1 MGIYLPRLLFLINRK
16 DIRAGFM
23 TSLTEG
29 FPAWFLKL
37 KSLEKSTKEH
47 CRTTWANVCILC
59 IPSRLKMREKN
70 TNDSNFS
77 SIQDLFCAPGLNS
90 YVDTFLSALNILLS
104 ITAFLENFLVTVALK
119 KVSSLH
125 PPSKLLLGCLATTD
139 LCVGLIT
146 QPIYAYGLL
155 SPEHSKH
162 CSHSAMLSMTIGVI
176 FCGVSLLTLTTISVD
191 RLLALLLGLR
201 YRQVVTLPR
210 VLAIVVSFW
219 LANIAFAILS
229 HYFYGI
235 AMAIMCIAMSLCT
248 ITSTFCYMKIYFNLR
263 HRQAAVQD
271 HVQPNRGGLSPNTA
285 RYRRT
290 VTSALWVQITF
301 LACYTPFGIV
311 AAIFGATGLRTP
323 SLVLAWDAT
332 DTLLMFNSTLNPLM
346 YYWKMRDVRQAV
358 KETIKQ
364 LNCFSG

>member
-1 MGIYLPRLLFLINRK
+1 MKGNFTDVTNLF
-16 DIRAGFM
+16 
-23 TSLTEG
+23 
-29 FPAWFLKL
+29 
-37 KSLEKSTKEH
+37 
-47 CRTTWANVCILC
+47 
-59 IPSRLKMREKN
+59 
-70 TNDSNFS
+70 

-90 YVDTFLSALNILLS
+90 HVDTFLSALNILLS
-104 ITAFLENFLVTVALK
+104 ITAFLENVLIIVALR

-155 SPEHSKH
+155 SPEHSKR

-201 YRQVVTLPR
+201 YRQVVTLRR
-210 VLAIVVSFW
+210 VLALVVSFW

-229 HYFYGI
+229 HYFYGV

-271 HVQPNRGGLSPNTA
+271 HGQQGQPNGGGLSANTA

-290 VTSALWVQITF
+290 VTNALWVQITF
-301 LACYTPFGIV
+301 LACYTPFGVV
-311 AAIFGATGLRTP
+311 AAIFGATGSRTP

-332 DTLLMFNSTLNPLM
+332 DTLLMFNSTLNPLL
-346 YYWKMRDVRQAV
+346 YYWKMRDVRQAI
-358 KETIKQ
+358 KDTIKQ

>member
-1 MGIYLPRLLFLINRK
+1 
-16 DIRAGFM
+16 
-23 TSLTEG
+23 
-29 FPAWFLKL
+29 
-37 KSLEKSTKEH
+37 
-47 CRTTWANVCILC
+47 
-59 IPSRLKMREKN
+59 MRGN
-70 TNDSNFS
+70 FTNDSNLNT
-77 SIQDLFCAPGLNS
+77 IQHLFCAPSLNTHIN
-90 YVDTFLSALNILLS
+90 TFLSALNILLS
-104 ITAFLENFLVTVALK
+104 ITAFLENVLIIVALK

-146 QPIYAYGLL
+146 QPIYAYGML

-162 CSHSAMLSMTIGVI
+162 CSHSAILSMTIGVI

-201 YRQVVTLPR
+201 YRQVVTLRR
-210 VLAIVVSFW
+210 VWALVVSFW
-219 LANIAFAILS
+219 IANIAFAILS
-229 HYFYGI
+229 HYFYGV
-235 AMAIMCIAMSLCT
+235 AMAIMCIAMTLCT
-248 ITSTFCYMKIYFNLR
+248 VTSTFCYMKIYFNLR
-263 HRQAAVQD
+263 HRQALVQD
-271 HVQPNRGGLSPNTA
+271 HVQQRQPNGVGLSSNIA

-323 SLVLAWDAT
+323 SLVLAWDVT
-332 DTLLMFNSTLNPLM
+332 DTLLMCNSTLNPLL

-358 KETIKQ
+358 KETLKQ

>member
-1 MGIYLPRLLFLINRK
+1 
-16 DIRAGFM
+16 M
-23 TSLTEG
+23 TG
-29 FPAWFLKL
+29 
-37 KSLEKSTKEH
+37 
-47 CRTTWANVCILC
+47 
-59 IPSRLKMREKN
+59 
-70 TNDSNFS
+70 NFS
-77 SIQDLFCAPGLNS
+77 NDRNLTPIQDLFCVPSLNS
-90 YVDTFLSALNILLS
+90 HVDTFLSALNILLS
-104 ITAFLENFLVTVALK
+104 ITAFLENVLIIVALK

-155 SPEHSKH
+155 SPEHSKR
-162 CSHSAMLSMTIGVI
+162 CSHSAILSKTIGVI
-176 FCGVSLLTLTTISVD
+176 FCVVSLLTLTTISVD

-201 YRQVVTLPR
+201 YRQVVTLR
-210 VLAIVVSFW
+210 RIWALVVSFW
-219 LANIAFAILS
+219 LASTAFAILS
-229 HYFYGI
+229 HYFYGV
-235 AMAIMCIAMSLCT
+235 ALAIMCIAMSLCT
-248 ITSTFCYMKIYFNLR
+248 ITSTFCYMKIYLNLR
-263 HRQAAVQD
+263 HRQTAVQD
-271 HVQPNRGGLSPNTA
+271 HVQQRQPNGGRRSLNTA

-301 LACYTPFGIV
+301 LTCYTPFGIV

-323 SLVLAWDAT
+323 SLVLAWDVT
-332 DTLLMFNSTLNPLM
+332 DTLLLFNSTLNPLL